1 MRYRLWYF
9 DNQVVDVNRCSTVGE
24 LFNVVPAVLLAAS
37 VLTFIALV
45 REVFPHLPPE
55 DRASLRSI
63 GPPIFRQFR
72 VRDSALGRAWDV
84 HAKVFP
90 KSHKRQLF
98 AGLLIATALSVFGYA
113 WVPLK

>member
-1 MRYRLWYF
+1 M
-9 DNQVVDVNRCSTVGE
+9 GE
-24 LFNVVPAVLLAAS
+24 LFNVIPAVLLAAA

-55 DRASLRSI
+55 DRAALRSI
-63 GPPIFRQFR
+63 GSPTFRQLR

-84 HAKVFP
+84 HAKLFP
-90 KSHKRQLF
+90 ESHKRQLF
-98 AGLLIATALSVFGYA
+98 AGLFMATALSVFGYA